1 MILLSEH
8 QSRREVGA
16 CHICAKCPVSQ
27 WTPDILGC
35 SMHASAPGKGPAQK
49 SGTICT
55 MAPGISWA
63 GCRHQQ
69 QRIFFVSISM
79 QTMRGPRQIQM
90 MQMMQMIQ
98 MPLDLWSRSNFC
110 SPCAHRQA
118 CIVQLLQ
125 RSPPFQ
131 EAKLP
136 GIRGGCLDRRR
147 IFNHIDECPWFA
159 GLEVVDRK
167 KHVLYWLYCK
177 SLSKQSSLHWLFFV
191 YLDMFSCHMPDPQSW
206 PGTPTC
212 TKSCLFWHIPPEGKA
227 KITIPRGLNPIN
239 PSRSHSIARFCEC
252 IANVRDHLPK
262 ISKNSWQTFC
272 TCL

>member
-1 MILLSEH
+1 MRKVSCVAMDPRHSGLL
-8 QSRREVGA
+8 
-16 CHICAKCPVSQ
+16 
-27 WTPDILGC
+27 
-35 SMHASAPGKGPAQK
+35 HARQCPGKGTSPK

-55 MAPGISWA
+55 MARGISWA
-63 GCRHQQ
+63 GCQHQQ
-69 QRIFFVSISM
+69 QRQPRILFVSISM
-79 QTMRGPRQIQM
+79 QTMRGPRQI
-90 MQMMQMIQ
+90 QMMQMIQ

-159 GLEVVDRK
+159 GLQVVDRK

-177 SLSKQSSLHWLFFV
+177 SLSKQSTLMVLYISWYDFV
-191 YLDMFSCHMPDPQSW
+191 SYAR

-227 KITIPRGLNPIN
+227 KITIPRGLNP
-239 PSRSHSIARFCEC
+239 
-252 IANVRDHLPK
+252 
-262 ISKNSWQTFC
+262 
-272 TCL
+272 